1 MTRTPFATSLV
12 LLALASSAAGAQ
24 ASDLPL
30 GRSQPGRVANGQ
42 PATYRVTAPAAGVLS
57 VAVEG
62 TGDLKLQVLDA
73 DGQPLPDGLADADLD
88 GKTGRETA
96 SVRIAEPGVY
106 LVQVTP
112 LDDDAGAFD
121 VGAAFLAFPAF
132 AKAADPDGRPSRA
145 RALDAGRAVEDAL
158 DSNAG
163 DLRDWFVV
171 TATQEGT
178 LALATRA
185 LGEGEG
191 LDLVLEAF
199 ADGAFVEPLQQ
210 SDNDLQEDTAREGV
224 TLAVRAGQKVY
235 VRVRLQSGGAGRY
248 RLSSSLMP

>member
-1 MTRTPFATSLV
+1 MSLARVATSFV
-12 LLALASSAAGAQ
+12 LLAVVSGAAGAQ
-24 ASDLPL
+24 TSELPL
-30 GRSQPGRVANGQ
+30 GRSQSGRISDGQ
-42 PATYRVTAPAAGVLS
+42 PATYRVTAPDAGVLS

-62 TGDLKLQVLDA
+62 AGDLKLQVLDA

-112 LDDDAGAFD
+112 LDDEAGAFE
-121 VGAAFLAFPAF
+121 VGASFLAFPAF

-145 RALDAGRAVEDAL
+145 RALELGRAVEDAL

-171 TATQEGT
+171 TVAQEGT

-185 LGEGEG
+185 LGEGDG

-224 TLAVRAGQKVY
+224 TLAVRPGQKVY

-248 RLSSSLMP
+248 RLSSSLLP